1 MVRGYLNLLFG
12 KGIYERMDI
21 ESVKNIAEAKGKE
34 FVVEIKIDDNNSWNM
49 YQLRGAEIYN
59 ISTNAKEYVSVLENG
74 DLIVQEHETDGY
86 MYE

>member
-1 MVRGYLNLLFG
+1 MNLLFG

>member
-1 MVRGYLNLLFG
+1 MNLLFG

-34 FVVEIKIDDNNSWNM
+34 FVVEIKIDDTNSWNM

>member
-34 FVVEIKIDDNNSWNM
+34 FVVEIKIDDTNSWNM

>member
-1 MVRGYLNLLFG
+1 
-12 KGIYERMDI
+12 
-21 ESVKNIAEAKGKE
+21 
-34 FVVEIKIDDNNSWNM
+34 M

>member
-34 FVVEIKIDDNNSWNM
+34 FDVEIKIDDNNSWNM

>member
-1 MVRGYLNLLFG
+1 MNLLFG

-21 ESVKNIAEAKGKE
+21 ESVKKIAEAKGKE
-34 FVVEIKIDDNNSWNM
+34 FVVEIKIDDTNSWNM

>member
-1 MVRGYLNLLFG
+1 MNLLFG

-21 ESVKNIAEAKGKE
+21 ESVKNIAEAKGKQ
-34 FVVEIKIDDNNSWNM
+34 FVVEIKIDDTNSWNM